1 MNNVSSVTQDS
12 YDVNVVQVVTT
23 TVAITTTTCAC
34 TVVSHAIAKNICRH
48 DKFVVIETPAFRTT
62 GCPDSSF
69 TSYRI
74 TQLPNG
80 GGTLKVDGTAVTLN
94 QDLSKEQMAKLV
106 YELNDAVASADNA
119 KFTVRTSCGTSSA
132 YNIDITVITC
142 ETDGCADCVTTTTV
156 TTTTTP

>member
-1 MNNVSSVTQDS
+1 MNNVSTVTQDP
-12 YDVNVVQVVTT
+12 YDVNVVQVATT
-23 TVAITTTTCAC
+23 TVAVTTTTCTC
-34 TVVSHAIAKNICRH
+34 TVVSHAVAKNICRN

-80 GGTLKVDGTAVTLN
+80 GGTLKVDGVAVTLN
-94 QDLSKEQMAKLV
+94 QDLTKEQMAKLV
-106 YELNDAVASADNA
+106 YELNDSVTSADNA

-142 ETDGCADCVTTTTV
+142 DTDGCADCVTTTV

>member
-1 MNNVSSVTQDS
+1 MKNVSSVTQDS
-12 YDVNVVQVVTT
+12 YDVNVVQVATT
-23 TVAITTTTCAC
+23 TVAITTTTCTC
-34 TVVSHAIAKNICRH
+34 TVVSHAVAKSICRN
-48 DKFVVIETPAFRTT
+48 DNFVFIETPAFRTT

-94 QDLSKEQMAKLV
+94 QDLTKEQMAKLV
-106 YELNDAVASADNA
+106 YELNDSVTSADNA

-132 YNIDITVITC
+132 YNINITVVTC
-142 ETDGCADCVTTTTV
+142 ESDGCSDCVTTTV

>member
-1 MNNVSSVTQDS
+1 MNNVSTVTQDP
-12 YDVNVVQVVTT
+12 YDVNVVQVATT
-23 TVAITTTTCAC
+23 TVAVTTTTCTC
-34 TVVSHAIAKNICRH
+34 TVVSHAVAKNICRN

-94 QDLSKEQMAKLV
+94 QNLTKEQMAKLV
-106 YELNDAVASADNA
+106 YELNDAVASSDNA
-119 KFTVRTSCGTSSA
+119 KFAVYTSCGTSSA

-142 ETDGCADCVTTTTV
+142 DTDGCADCVTTS
-156 TTTTTP
+156 TTTTP

>member
-1 MNNVSSVTQDS
+1 MNNVSTVTQDP
-12 YDVNVVQVVTT
+12 YDVNVVQVATT
-23 TVAITTTTCAC
+23 TVAVTTTTCTC
-34 TVVSHAIAKNICRH
+34 TVVSHAVAKNICRN
-48 DKFVVIETPAFRTT
+48 DKFVVIEVPAFRTT

-80 GGTLKVDGTAVTLN
+80 GGTLKVDGVAVTLN
-94 QDLSKEQMAKLV
+94 QNLTKEQMAKLV
-106 YELNDAVASADNA
+106 YELNDAVASSDNA
-119 KFTVRTSCGTSSA
+119 KFAVYTSCGTSSA

-142 ETDGCADCVTTTTV
+142 DTDGCADCVTTTV